1 MDTSYAGAPYLRP
14 SISDDGRYVVFE
26 SEASNLV
33 TGDTNG
39 VADVFLRDR
48 TAHTTTRVSVST
60 SGVESNGASRE
71 VAISGDGTVV
81 AFDSVAQDLVDGS
94 TETDTRSDVYLW
106 IAGTTT
112 RVSNANAGG
121 ATGSGNGA
129 STHPTLSA
137 DGRYV
142 AFSSAATNL
151 LAAIEFY
158 GKTDIYLLDRTGGT
172 MTRINLDLDPT
183 ASQGHCYD
191 PSISADGKRIAF
203 VSDATV
209 PNLINGFVNGYVY
222 DRPSNT
228 FTFVGKSLVGSA
240 PNGGT
245 GYGLALASGGGFI
258 AFQSPASNLFPGD
271 VNNAIDVF
279 ALALP

>member
-1 MDTSYAGAPYLRP
+1 
-14 SISDDGRYVVFE
+14 
-26 SEASNLV
+26 
-33 TGDTNG
+33 
-39 VADVFLRDR
+39 
-48 TAHTTTRVSVST
+48 
-60 SGVESNGASRE
+60 
-71 VAISGDGTVV
+71 
-81 AFDSVAQDLVDGS
+81 
-94 TETDTRSDVYLW
+94 
-106 IAGTTT
+106 
-112 RVSNANAGG
+112 
-121 ATGSGNGA
+121 
-129 STHPTLSA
+129 
-137 DGRYV
+137 
-142 AFSSAATNL
+142 
-151 LAAIEFY
+151 
-158 GKTDIYLLDRTGGT
+158 

-279 ALALP
+279 GLALP